1 MLILFNFS
9 EMRNKRIHG
18 GSMLDVASEVW
29 RLCVTSFKGLRQL
42 RLPPVLPSLGAARF
56 DGIVMVGFAIM
67 LAAFASG
74 AARAESAETAFS
86 VLVFSKTAGYRHDS
100 IPSGIAAIRAL
111 GEQNDFRVDASEDAT
126 IFNDESLAQY
136 RVVVFLNT
144 TGDIFNPGEQAAF
157 EKFVRRGGGFVGV
170 HAASDTEYDW
180 PWYGRLLGTYF
191 RRHPA
196 IQSATLKVVD
206 PSHRSTR
213 HLPIRW
219 TRTDEWYDFRSDLD
233 RDITVLIR
241 IDEATYRGGRMG
253 ADHPISW
260 YHTYDGGRA
269 WYTALGHTAGSYS
282 EPLFLEHL
290 RGGISWAAGLP
301 E

>member
-9 EMRNKRIHG
+9 EMRNKRIDG
-18 GSMLDVASEVW
+18 GSMLDVASKVW
-29 RLCVTSFKGLRQL
+29 HRGVASFKGLRQV
-42 RLPPVLPSLGAARF
+42 RLPLAPPSVCPARF
-56 DGIVMVGFAIM
+56 GGSVMLGFAIM
-67 LAAFASG
+67 LATFASG
-74 AARAESAETAFS
+74 VASADSTETAFS
-86 VLVFSKTAGYRHDS
+86 VLVFSKTSGYRHDS

-111 GEQNDFRVDASEDAT
+111 GEQDNFGVDASEDAR

-136 RVVVFLNT
+136 PVVVFLNT
-144 TGDIFNPGEQAAF
+144 TGDIFNPGERAAF
-157 EKFVRRGGGFVGV
+157 ERFVRHGGGFVGI

-219 TRTDEWYDFRSDLD
+219 TRRDEWYDFRSDLD

-260 YHTYDGGRA
+260 YHTYDGGRG
-269 WYTALGHTAGSYS
+269 WYTALGHTAESYS

-290 RGGISWAAGLP
+290 RGGIRWAAGLP

>member
-1 MLILFNFS
+1 
-9 EMRNKRIHG
+9 
-18 GSMLDVASEVW
+18 MLDVASKVW
-29 RLCVTSFKGLRQL
+29 HRGVAPFKGLRQV
-42 RLPPVLPSLGAARF
+42 RLLQVLPSVCSARF
-56 DGIVMVGFAIM
+56 GGIVKAGFAIM
-67 LAAFASG
+67 LATFAWG
-74 AARAESAETAFS
+74 VARAGSNETPFS
-86 VLVFSKTAGYRHDS
+86 VLVFSKTSGYRHDS

-111 GEQNDFRVDASEDAT
+111 GEQDNFGVDASEDAT

-136 RVVVFLNT
+136 RVVIFLNT
-144 TGDIFNPGEQAAF
+144 TGEIFSPGERAAF
-157 EKFVRRGGGFVGV
+157 ERFVRHGGGFVGI

-241 IDEATYRGGRMG
+241 IDETTYRGGRMG

-260 YHTYDGGRA
+260 YHTYDGGRS
-269 WYTALGHTAGSYS
+269 WYTALGHTAGAYS

-290 RGGISWAAGLP
+290 RGGIRWAAGLT